1 MATPTPGT
9 YTAPIVKVVAPM
21 ESVQQ
26 VKNVTVTITAAG
38 SIVVGG
44 NAEAHAKGLASV
56 TEQLADQ

>member
-9 YTAPIVKVVAPM
+9 YTAPIVKVVPPM

-26 VKNVTVTITAAG
+26 IKDATVTITADG

-44 NAEAHAKGLASV
+44 TAEAHAKGLASV
-56 TEQLADQ
+56 TEQRAD